1 MNRNIIVTA
10 IAALAFISCVPDIP
24 PKNIVTDDDLLTN
37 QAGMAIYLS
46 RMYTQMPWED
56 FKYIAKRGFDGN
68 TFLGCL
74 GG

>member
-37 QAGMAIYLS
+37 QSGMAIYLS
-46 RMYTQMPWED
+46 RM
-56 FKYIAKRGFDGN
+56 
-68 TFLGCL
+68 
-74 GG
+74 